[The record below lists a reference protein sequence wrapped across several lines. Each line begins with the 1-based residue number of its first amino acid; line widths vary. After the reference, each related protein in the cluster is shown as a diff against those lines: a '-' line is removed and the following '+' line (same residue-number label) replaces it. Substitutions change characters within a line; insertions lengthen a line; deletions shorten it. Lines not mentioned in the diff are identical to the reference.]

1 MTKSKKKLKK
11 KLIWL
16 MKTTGDGAI
25 SVGGENDSRPL
36 KPHTQQD
43 FQYVDIIII
52 YMPKRS
58 RHVNEQTVT

>member
-1 MTKSKKKLKK
+1 
-11 KLIWL
+11 

-43 FQYVDIIII
+43 FQYVDNIII